1 MENVVP
7 DVTVTPVASFGGINL
22 NIQDGICG
30 VVLTGAGTG
39 ILPLLKPIKTLSLLD
54 AVSQGVSAA
63 VEPEAYKLCKEFY
76 AIAPQGSL
84 LYLMLAAATTSLV
97 SLADVTNAN
106 GAKKLVDFAQGNLRG
121 LAIMR
126 TPSNTYTP
134 APDEFVDSDAVLA
147 LPNALIFQQ
156 NYFAAHTPLRI
167 MLGFRVADAAS
178 NTLYS
183 PNSAGNN
190 AVLPVIGD
198 TASGGLVG
206 MGQILGRFAATTAE
220 VNIGRNSDGA
230 LPISNFYIGALPTV
244 PPSNGSAWYEQVNA
258 LIQAGYCTITTYP
271 NGLAGYFISDDPL
284 ATNGDETNVNNLAD
298 GRIQDKAAIIA
309 YQTYIRT
316 LKSNVDVDSTGAI
329 DAVSIKDLESQVYNN
344 IVLNMGSQ
352 ISGVPSVYINPAQ
365 NLNNPLQ
372 IQLGVTRKGCLRQIN
387 VQLALS

>member
-7 DVTVTPVASFGGINL
+7 DVTVTPVASFGGLNL
-22 NIQDGICG
+22 NLQDGICG

-39 ILPLLKPIKTLSLLD
+39 ILPLLKPIKVLSLAD
-54 AVSQGVSAA
+54 AVNQGVVST

-76 AIAPQGSL
+76 AIAPLGSP

-97 SLADVTNAN
+97 NLADVTNAT
-106 GAKKLVDFAQGNLRG
+106 GAKKLADFAQGNLRG

-126 TPSNTYTP
+126 TPSVGYTP
-134 APDEFVDSDAVLA
+134 VTDEFIDSDAVLA

-156 NYFAAHTPLRI
+156 TYFALHTPLRI

-178 NTLYS
+178 NVLYS

-198 TASGGLVG
+198 TANGGLVG
-206 MGQILGRFAATTAE
+206 MGNILGRFADTTAE
-220 VNIGRNSDGA
+220 VNLGRNSDGA

-244 PPSNGSAWYEQVNA
+244 PPINGSAWYEQVNA
-258 LIQAGYCTITTYP
+258 LIQAGYCTVTTYP

-284 ATNGDETNVNNLAD
+284 ATFGDVTNVNNLAD
-298 GRIQDKAAIIA
+298 GRIQDKAAIVA

-329 DAVSIKDLESQVYNN
+329 AAVSIKDLESQVYNN
-344 IVLNMGSQ
+344 IILNMGSQ
-352 ISGVPSVYINPAQ
+352 ISGVPSVYIDPAQ
-365 NLNNPLQ
+365 SLANPLQ